1 VPEAERFAAMCTLGH
16 DVRSLSVYL
25 VE

>member
-1 VPEAERFAAMCTLGH
+1 MSEAERLAAMCTLGH